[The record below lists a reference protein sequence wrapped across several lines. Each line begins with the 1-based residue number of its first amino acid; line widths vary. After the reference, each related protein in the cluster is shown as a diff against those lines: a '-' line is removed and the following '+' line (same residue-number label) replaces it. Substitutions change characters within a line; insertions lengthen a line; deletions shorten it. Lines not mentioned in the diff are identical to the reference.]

1 MGKRAKSD
9 YLIQS
14 VSNACDI
21 MECFSIEEDE
31 LGITELARRLGLH
44 KNNVQRLLAT
54 LEYRGYVEQ
63 SKISGNYRLGLKVFE
78 LSQVY
83 TNQLH
88 LLKQARPI
96 LEKVKETCNETTY
109 VGDLRGGFVVYLM
122 SEETTQSVRVVSR
135 VGTRFYPHATALGKA
150 ILAFLPREEV
160 EALFPE
166 EDLPVFTPNTISKR
180 SQLLEHLDEVRE
192 KGYALDMEEQEE
204 GVRCVGVPIFNY
216 TLKVIGGLS
225 ISGPITRFSP
235 ERLESELIP
244 VAMKAGQELSQR
256 LGFEIGKKISAVVGE
271 LI

>member
-31 LGITELARRLGLH
+31 LGATELARRLGFH

-78 LSQVY
+78 LSQEY
-83 TNQLH
+83 TKHLH
-88 LLKQARPI
+88 LLKQARTI
-96 LEKVKETCNETTY
+96 LEKVQEQCNETAY
-109 VGDLRGGFVVYLM
+109 VGDLRGGYVVYLM
-122 SEETTQSVRVVSR
+122 SEETTRSVRVISR

-150 ILAFLPREEV
+150 ILAFLPDEQIETLYPQEE
-160 EALFPE
+160 
-166 EDLPVFTPNTISKR
+166 LPTCTPHTISTK
-180 SQLLEHLDEVRE
+180 SLLVDQLRE
-192 KGYALDMEEQEE
+192 IRERGYALDLEEQEE
-204 GVRCVGVPIFNY
+204 GVRCVGVPIFDY

-225 ISGPITRFSP
+225 ISGPITRFSE
-235 ERLESELIP
+235 ERLENEIIP
-244 VAMKAGQELSQR
+244 IATAAGKELSQR
-256 LGFEIGKKISAVVGE
+256 LGYHIGKKIEKLVGE
-271 LI
+271 IV